1 MSPGSD
7 RRLSRLGRPLAASV
21 LCCVSHAACAQFL
34 QVDLS
39 NQSVNIAVE
48 QHRFRGLN
56 ASLLYTEQNG
66 HQDLLAGAGY
76 TAKSWLLGRAQNFYL
91 STGAKFY
98 ATDVIESYVNT
109 LAWHNVI
116 RFEPRRWQAVEL
128 AAVLDYGPSF
138 ATFRDGESFWGVAA
152 QLDYTLSHQSNAILG
167 WRRVGVELT
176 GGHEADIERGG
187 YLGLNWLF

>member
-1 MSPGSD
+1 MSPKSD
-7 RRLSRLGRPLAASV
+7 RRLIRWGAPSAAIL
-21 LCCVSHAACAQFL
+21 LCCASHAAYAQFL
-34 QVDLS
+34 QIDLG

-48 QHRFRGLN
+48 QHRFRGFN

-98 ATDVIESYVNT
+98 ATDVLESYVNT
-109 LAWHNVI
+109 VAWHNVI
-116 RFEPRRWQAVEL
+116 RIEPRRWQAMEL

-138 ATFRDGESFWGVAA
+138 ATFRDGESFWGIAV
-152 QLDYTLSHQSNAILG
+152 QLDYSLSHQSNAIVG
-167 WRRVGVELT
+167 WRRLGVELT
-176 GGHEADIERGG
+176 GGDEADIERGG
-187 YLGLNWLF
+187 YVGLSWLF